1 MSLLKKL
8 RNQKLQKAVAVSVLA
23 LGFGVNNEVFAYKN
37 PSSNNAVYTG
47 NSTVLVGSEAEAIE
61 KASATAVGYQS
72 TSASAGTAVGA
83 YTNAGQDA
91 AAFGNHS
98 NASGTGS
105 TALGY
110 YTNAAATM
118 SVAIG
123 YDSDAT
129 EVGSIVLGARSAAT
143 AEDAIAIGKDTKAT
157 YDNAI
162 AVGAD
167 AFANAVGGVAIGLNA
182 GMSSSG
188 DMSVAVG
195 SYARAYGTHALA
207 LGFSADSS
215 ADYAVAIG
223 SDSEASE
230 AYTVSFGSDETKRR
244 LVNVAAGTAQT
255 DAVNVSQ
262 LISKGS
268 YNADTKQLSLQSNSG
283 SNVLVDLSS
292 LTAGGAAYTAGDG
305 IIIDSDV
312 ISVKKDG
319 TVTKG
324 NTDAVTGGTV
334 YDAIKDKADVT
345 YIDSGLANKADIDL
359 GNINDVGKGVI
370 GSVAEEALADD
381 LNAKANVNA
390 SNIADHTEE
399 WGAAIGTGAVED
411 GNGQL
416 VTGGTVF
423 NAVKDKADI
432 SYVDNGLSAKAD
444 LDLSNITGGGQSVIQ
459 NIAKGSVKLENG
471 TNTTVSS
478 SENEDGS
485 LIYKVNVEGSGQA
498 EAGNTGLVSG
508 DTLYNTINEINKNI
522 TDVTEGINTEL
533 DGKANADASN
543 VAGYTEEWGAAIGT
557 GAVEDGNGQLVTG
570 GTVFNAVKGKADIT
584 YVDEGLANKVDLNL
598 GNLNIDGQ
606 NVIKNIAKDTVK
618 LEDGTNTTVSSSEN
632 EDGSLTYKVNVEGS
646 GQAEAGNTGL
656 VSGDTLYN
664 TVNNISNNFTEITD
678 DLNTELAAKANA
690 DASNVAGYT
699 VEWGAALGAG
709 AIEDGN
715 GELVTGGTVFN
726 AVKGKADITY
736 VDEELLKKAN
746 IDLDNISV
754 NGQNVIKN
762 IAKGSV
768 KLENGINTTVS
779 STENED
785 GSLTYK
791 INVEGSGAAE
801 AGNTGLISG
810 DTLYNTVNEI
820 NQNIT
825 DITDGINADLNNKA
839 NADASNVTEHTA
851 EWGAAIGTGAVE
863 DGNGQLVTGD
873 TVYEAVKDK
882 ADKDYIDEQLNGKA
896 DADLGNLT
904 EEGKDVI
911 KDIAQNSVK
920 VENGL
925 NTTVTKTENDDG
937 SVSYKVNVEG
947 NGVAEAGNTG
957 LISGDTLYN
966 TVNEINENINNV
978 TEGINAE
985 LDGKANAD
993 ASNVAGH
1000 TAEWGAAIGTGK
1012 VEAGNG
1018 ELVTGNTV
1026 YEAVKDKADAGLSNI
1041 TEDGK
1046 DVIGDIA
1053 KDALQDDLDGKA
1065 NTDASNIET
1074 DKWADKLGTGT
1085 IADGDKNLVTGDTV
1099 YDAIKDLGSD
1109 SLVTS
1114 DGNTISVGK
1123 NDGAAVID
1131 VSKHNSDGSMENRVI
1146 TGIATDAGDMSSA
1159 ANVGYVNQ
1167 SVGQLANDFNR
1178 GLSELDSS
1186 MRKGVAGAA
1195 ALAALNPLDYDPENK
1210 LNFAAGVG
1218 SYKGESATALGM
1230 FYRPNEN
1237 VMFSL
1242 GGAFGN
1248 GENMWNAGITFNLD
1262 KPDASTSKVAMAR
1275 AIKTMAADND
1285 ALEAKAAE
1293 QDAKIAQLTAQ
1304 VGVLLKAQGNN

>member
-8 RNQKLQKAVAVSVLA
+8 RKQKLQKAVAVSVLA
-23 LGFGVNNEVFAYKN
+23 LGFGISNDVLAYKN
-37 PSSNNAVYTG
+37 PYSDNAVYTG
-47 NSTVLVGSEAEAIE
+47 NSTVVVGSEAEALE
-61 KASATAVGYQS
+61 KAGATAVGYQA
-72 TSASAGTAVGA
+72 SASNSGTAIGAYSNASQDGTAVGYRA
-83 YTNAGQDA
+83 
-91 AAFGNHS
+91 
-98 NASGTGS
+98 NASGTDSIAIGDTVNS
-105 TALGY
+105 TAIMSIALGF
-110 YTNAAATM
+110 
-118 SVAIG
+118 
-123 YDSDAT
+123 DSDAT
-129 EVGSIVLGARSAAT
+129 EVGAIVLGARSAAT
-143 AEDAIAIGKDTKAT
+143 AEDAIAIGKDTEAT
-157 YDNAI
+157 YNNAI

-167 AFANAVGGVAIGLNA
+167 SFANAAGSVVIGTNA
-182 GMSSSG
+182 GISSSG
-188 DMSVAVG
+188 VSSVAVG
-195 SYARAYGTHALA
+195 GFSRAYGTYSLA
-207 LGFSADSS
+207 LGSGADSS
-215 ADYAVAIG
+215 ADYSVAIG
-223 SDSEASE
+223 SNSEASE
-230 AYTVSFGSDETKRR
+230 AYTVSFGSGETKRR

-268 YNADTKQLSLQSNSG
+268 YNAETKQLSLQSNSG
-283 SNVLVDLSS
+283 SNVLVDLSA
-292 LTAGGAAYTAGDG
+292 LPAGGAAYTAGDG
-305 IIIDSDV
+305 ILITDYV

-319 TVTKG
+319 AVTEG
-324 NTDAVTGGTV
+324 NTDVVTGGTV
-334 YDAIKDKADVT
+334 YDAVKNKADIT
-345 YIDSGLANKADIDL
+345 YIDAELANKADTDL
-359 GNINDVGKGVI
+359 GNITDGGKGVVGDI
-370 GSVAEEALADD
+370 ARDALADD

-390 SNIADHTEE
+390 SNVAGFTAE
-399 WGAAIGTGAVED
+399 WGAAIGTGIVADGNRQLVTGGTVFNAVKDKADITYVDNGLLAKADADLGNLNASGQTVIQNIAKSSVKLANGTNTTVSSSENEDGSLTYKVHVEGSGQAEAGNTGLISGDTLYNTVNEINENITNVTEGINADLNNKANTDASNVAEHTAEWGAAIGTGIVAD

-432 SYVDNGLSAKAD
+432 TYVDAGLSNKVDID
-444 LDLSNITGGGQSVIQ
+444 LGNLTAGGQSVIQ
-459 NIAKGSVKLENG
+459 NIAKGSVKLEN
-471 TNTTVSS
+471 
-478 SENEDGS
+478 
-485 LIYKVNVEGSGQA
+485 
-498 EAGNTGLVSG
+498 
-508 DTLYNTINEINKNI
+508 
-522 TDVTEGINTEL
+522 
-533 DGKANADASN
+533 
-543 VAGYTEEWGAAIGT
+543 
-557 GAVEDGNGQLVTG
+557 
-570 GTVFNAVKGKADIT
+570 
-584 YVDEGLANKVDLNL
+584 
-598 GNLNIDGQ
+598 
-606 NVIKNIAKDTVK
+606 
-618 LEDGTNTTVSSSEN
+618 GTNTTVSSSEN

-678 DLNTELAAKANA
+678 DLNAELAAKANA

-699 VEWGAALGAG
+699 AEWGAAIGTG
-709 AIEDGN
+709 IIEDGN
-715 GELVTGGTVFN
+715 GQLVTGGTVFN
-726 AVKGKADITY
+726 VVKDKADITY
-736 VDEELLKKAN
+736 VDNGLLSKADA
-746 IDLDNISV
+746 DLGNLTAGGQSV
-754 NGQNVIKN
+754 IQN

-791 INVEGSGAAE
+791 VNVEGSGKAE
-801 AGNTGLISG
+801 AGNTGLVSG

-820 NQNIT
+820 NENIT
-825 DITDGINADLNNKA
+825 NVAEGINADLDNKA
-839 NADASNVTEHTA
+839 DADASNVADHTA
-851 EWGAAIGTGAVE
+851 EWGAAIGTGKVE
-863 DGNGQLVTGD
+863 AGNSELVTGD

-882 ADKDYIDEQLNGKA
+882 ADKDYVDEQLNGKA

-904 EEGKDVI
+904 EDGKDVI

-920 VENGL
+920 VEDGF
-925 NTTVTKTENDDG
+925 NTTVTRTENEDG
-937 SVSYKVNVEG
+937 SVSYEVNVEG
-947 NGVAEAGNTG
+947 SGKAEAGNTG
-957 LISGDTLYN
+957 LINGDTLYN
-966 TVNEINENINNV
+966 TVNEINENITNV

-985 LDGKANAD
+985 LDGKADAD
-993 ASNVAGH
+993 ASNVADH

-1026 YEAVKDKADAGLSNI
+1026 YEAVKDKADADFGNL

-1085 IADGDKNLVTGDTV
+1085 IADGDKSLVNGDTV
-1099 YDAIKDLGSD
+1099 YDAIKNMGGG
-1109 SLVTS
+1109 LVMS
-1114 DGNTISVGK
+1114 DGKTITVGK

-1131 VSKHNSDGSMENRVI
+1131 VARQTSDGSTENRVI
-1146 TGIATDAGDMSSA
+1146 TGVQTDSEDMSSA

-1178 GLSELDSS
+1178 GLSELDSQ
-1186 MRKGVAGAA
+1186 MKKGVAGAA

-1218 SYKGESATALGM
+1218 SYKGENATALGM

-1262 KPDASTSKVAMAR
+1262 KPSASTSKAAMAR

-1304 VGVLLKAQGNN
+1304 VQALLEAQGINK